1 MSRPIT
7 LNRWSLVQ
15 EMKVLQTASFARA
28 VKKLHA
34 NQKKDLD
41 VAIAALMVDPALGER
56 KAGDLAD
63 VLVHKFKMA
72 KQLTLLAYTYDEGIL
87 TLTLLALGSHENFYS
102 DLKRSS

>member
-1 MSRPIT
+1 M
-7 LNRWSLVQ
+7 VK

-28 VKKLHA
+28 VKKLQA

-41 VAIAALMVDPALGER
+41 ASIGALMVDPSLGER
-56 KAGDLAD
+56 KAGDLAG

-87 TLTLLALGSHENFYS
+87 TLTLLAVGSHENFYR